1 MSVAKNID
9 AKTGHLSM
17 FFYIQSNINYYD
29 IFWLVYTSM
38 INIELN

>member
-1 MSVAKNID
+1 MQKQG
-9 AKTGHLSM
+9 TCQC
-17 FFYIQSNINYYD
+17 FFNIQSNINYYD

>member
-1 MSVAKNID
+1 MQKQG
-9 AKTGHLSM
+9 TCQC

-29 IFWLVYTSM
+29 IFWLVYTIYGM